1 MMQTLF
7 WKAAAPIVC
16 ALMTASCAGSSRI
29 SPVAPAR
36 LALPETASRPCALAT
51 LPAAPT
57 LAGPPAPSDGRA
69 GACYRALVDRYGET
83 KITAW
88 LGAAT
93 WRDDELLLESDF
105 SRQRVENEF
114 GGILRLFDIE
124 AKAGA

>member
-57 LAGPPAPSDGRA
+57 LADLEAAYMLRGAQVLACDGARRLAVETLLAERAMQAAGRA
-69 GACYRALVDRYGET
+69 SVP
-83 KITAW
+83 
-88 LGAAT
+88 
-93 WRDDELLLESDF
+93 
-105 SRQRVENEF
+105 QP
-114 GGILRLFDIE
+114 
-124 AKAGA
+124 